1 MIGKIY
7 INTTFYW
14 MMGVII
20 GISICSFVWTPLYYV
35 AVVILLALFLRIG
48 YEIFILNSLAKDI
61 TISRVTLEKWSLG
74 EDHEIQYKLHNH
86 SPSPLNITVFDDLP
100 VQLQHRGAIRELTL
114 AGQGET
120 KFTHEF
126 KPLQR
131 GEFAFG
137 NIYLMIR
144 LEKYALIQYRETVPM
159 NTITRVYPSV
169 IQMKK
174 YAINISPQTAS
185 LMGVRKVRTLGEN
198 DEFEHLRH
206 HRQGDDI
213 KSVNWR
219 ASSRTGEL
227 IVNQFQ
233 DTKSQLV
240 YSVIDTGRAMEM
252 PFGGLSL
259 LDYSINSA
267 LVLSRATIAK
277 YDKAGLLCFSK
288 NYMSYLPAHAHAVQ
302 IENVYKTLYNLQT
315 NFEEADYFHLFK
327 YITRHIKR
335 RSILFLFTN
344 FETVHDLNRNLPHL
358 RALNQKHLLIVIIF
372 SNKELVKAAEQACQ
386 KVDDIYHQT
395 FASSLYYEKLTIT
408 KKMSSYGIQ
417 NILTSPEDL
426 SLNVINKYIEIK
438 AKRMK

>member
-1 MIGKIY
+1 MLRNIY
-7 INTTFYW
+7 INTTFYQVL
-14 MMGVII
+14 GVIV
-20 GISICSFVWTPLYYV
+20 GISILSFIWSPLYYV
-35 AVVILLALFLRIG
+35 AIIGLIAMTLKVGSEIYQLNTRATDIFLQRI
-48 YEIFILNSLAKDI
+48 
-61 TISRVTLEKWSLG
+61 TLEKWSLG
-74 EDHEIQYKLHNH
+74 EDHEIRYKLRNE
-86 SPSPLNITVFDDLP
+86 SGVPIIITVFDDLP
-100 VQLQHRGAIRELTL
+100 FQLQYRDPVREVNL
-114 AGQGET
+114 ASDSEVEFKHT
-120 KFTHEF
+120 F
-126 KPLQR
+126 KPLER
-131 GEFAFG
+131 GEYVFG
-137 NIYLMIR
+137 NAYLMLR
-144 LEKYALIQYRETVPM
+144 FVKFALIQFRKTIPLY
-159 NTITRVYPSV
+159 TITKVYPSV

-227 IVNQFQ
+227 IVNQYQ

-267 LVLSRATIAK
+267 LVLSKATIAK

-288 NYMSYLPAHAHAVQ
+288 ETLSFLPAHAHSIQ
-302 IENVYKTLYNLQT
+302 IENVYNTLYNLQT
-315 NFEEADYFHLFK
+315 NFEESDYFHLFK
-327 YITRHIKR
+327 YISRHIKR

-344 FETVHDLNRNLPHL
+344 FETIHDLNRNLPHL

-372 SNKELVKAAEQACQ
+372 SNKELVKAAGQECH

-395 FASSLYYEKLTIT
+395 FAANLHYEKLTIT